1 MRRRKSQRPDVSVRL
16 FRPTSGRRSFRRLL
30 ASLMEMQMTHLRK
43 VYFVICIF
51 VALVPAVGGQT
62 PQATAPEISLS
73 VSGEVERPLKLSAAD
88 LGKLPRRTIRAKDHD
103 GKESEYEGSP
113 LVEVLKLAGVKF
125 GEGLRGKNLALYLV
139 VEASDGYRA
148 VYALPELD
156 PAYTEKVIMLV
167 DKRDGK
173 ALDAKEGPLRIVVP
187 DEKMHARWV
196 RQVTGLVI
204 RRAQ

>member
-1 MRRRKSQRPDVSVRL
+1 MI
-16 FRPTSGRRSFRRLL
+16 
-30 ASLMEMQMTHLRK
+30 HLRR
-43 VYFVICIF
+43 VCFAIGIF
-51 VALVPAVGGQT
+51 VALLPTIHGQT
-62 PQATAPEISLS
+62 PQAPAPEISLN
-73 VSGEVERPLKLSAAD
+73 VSGEVERPLKLTAAD
-88 LGKLPRRTIRAKDHD
+88 LVKLPRRSIRAKDHG

-156 PAYTEKVIMLV
+156 PAYTDKVIMLV

-173 ALDAKEGPLRIVVP
+173 ALDAKEGPLRLVVP
-187 DEKMHARWV
+187 DEKMQARWV
-196 RQVTGLVI
+196 RQVIGLVVK
-204 RRAQ
+204 RAQ

>member
-1 MRRRKSQRPDVSVRL
+1 MI
-16 FRPTSGRRSFRRLL
+16 
-30 ASLMEMQMTHLRK
+30 HLRR
-43 VYFVICIF
+43 VCFVIGIF
-51 VALVPAVGGQT
+51 VALVPTVSGQT
-62 PQATAPEISLS
+62 QQASAPEISLS
-73 VSGEVERPLKLSAAD
+73 VSGEVERPLKLTAAD
-88 LGKLPRRTIRAKDHD
+88 LGKLPRRSVRAKDHD

-113 LVEVLKLAGVKF
+113 LIEVLKLAGVKF

-156 PAYTEKVIMLV
+156 PAYTDKVIMLV

-187 DEKMHARWV
+187 DEKMRARWV
-196 RQVTGLVI
+196 RQVTGMLI

>member
-1 MRRRKSQRPDVSVRL
+1 MIQLQRIC
-16 FRPTSGRRSFRRLL
+16 
-30 ASLMEMQMTHLRK
+30 
-43 VYFVICIF
+43 FVIIVF
-51 VALVPAVGGQT
+51 VALVPVISGQT

-73 VSGEVERPLKLSAAD
+73 VSGEVERQLKLTATD
-88 LGKLPRRTIRAKDHD
+88 LGKLPRRSVRAKDHD
-103 GKESEYEGSP
+103 GKESEFEGSP

-125 GEGLRGKNLALYLV
+125 GEGLRGKNLELYLV

-156 PAYTEKVIMLV
+156 PAYTDKIIMLV

-187 DEKMHARWV
+187 DEKMRARW
-196 RQVTGLVI
+196 
-204 RRAQ
+204 AP

>member
-1 MRRRKSQRPDVSVRL
+1 MI
-16 FRPTSGRRSFRRLL
+16 
-30 ASLMEMQMTHLRK
+30 HLRR
-43 VYFVICIF
+43 VCYVFAVFVT
-51 VALVPAVGGQT
+51 LVPAINGQT
-62 PQATAPEISLS
+62 PQASATEISLS
-73 VSGEVERPLKLSAAD
+73 ISGEVERPLKLTAAD

-113 LVEVLKLAGVKF
+113 LIEVLKRAGVKF

-156 PAYTEKVIMLV
+156 PAYTEKVVMLV

-173 ALDAKEGPLRIVVP
+173 ALDAKEGPIRLVVP

-196 RQVTGLVI
+196 RQVTGLSI
-204 RRAQ
+204 KRAQ

>member
-1 MRRRKSQRPDVSVRL
+1 MIDSRRVCL
-16 FRPTSGRRSFRRLL
+16 
-30 ASLMEMQMTHLRK
+30 
-43 VYFVICIF
+43 VIGIF
-51 VALVPAVGGQT
+51 VALVPGIYGQT
-62 PQATAPEISLS
+62 PQASAPEISLS
-73 VSGEVERPLKLSAAD
+73 VSGEVERPLKLTAAA
-88 LGKLPRRTIRAKDHD
+88 LAKLPRRAIRAKDHD

-125 GEGLRGKNLALYLV
+125 GEGLKGKNLALYLV

-156 PAYTEKVIMLV
+156 PAYTDKVIMLV
-167 DKRDGK
+167 DKREGK
-173 ALDAKEGPLRIVVP
+173 ALDTKEGPLRIVAP

>member
-1 MRRRKSQRPDVSVRL
+1 MI
-16 FRPTSGRRSFRRLL
+16 
-30 ASLMEMQMTHLRK
+30 HLRR
-43 VYFVICIF
+43 VCSVICIF
-51 VALVPAVGGQT
+51 VALVPAISGQT

-73 VSGEVERPLKLSAAD
+73 LSGEVERPLKLNAAD
-88 LGKLPRRTIRAKDHD
+88 LGKLPRRAVRAKDHD

-113 LVEVLKLAGVKF
+113 LIEVLKLAGVKF

-156 PAYTEKVIMLV
+156 PAYTDKTIMLV

-187 DEKMHARWV
+187 DEKMRARWA
-196 RQVTGLVI
+196 RQVTGMVI
-204 RRAQ
+204 KRAQ